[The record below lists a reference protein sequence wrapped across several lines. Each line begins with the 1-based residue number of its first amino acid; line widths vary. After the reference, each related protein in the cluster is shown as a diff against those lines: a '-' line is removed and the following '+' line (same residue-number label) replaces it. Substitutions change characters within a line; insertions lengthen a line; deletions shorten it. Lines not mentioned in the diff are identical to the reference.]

1 MADEAKLR
9 SPVCST
15 FEAWL
20 CDVLLGVAVERNW
33 AHSVDQCQLQ
43 SSQFSVHLLDLLS
56 IPLRCN
62 GVARIQK
69 AVRVRQAASQQTVTV
84 TLLGA
89 SLDLGSALE
98 LLGPATSLAVT
109 SFLQY
114 PLFTA
119 CHSPVEKWFIVVA

>member
-1 MADEAKLR
+1 M
-9 SPVCST
+9 
-15 FEAWL
+15 
-20 CDVLLGVAVERNW
+20 ERNW

-43 SSQFSVHLLDLLS
+43 ASQFSVHLLDLLS